1 MRTGDTRTNATVRCR
16 KARNGATGGTDLP
29 ATACRAAFLGRL
41 CCTMALIIGMMLISP
56 AAATQTIQIILAP
69 NATIEGESILLGEV
83 ARILGGDTAQT
94 QMLSTME
101 VGRAPVPGQSLLL
114 HSGQVEVRLRQ
125 NGFDP
130 AHYRISD
137 SGPVRVLRGHESV
150 SGEQIG
156 AAVLRFIEKHA
167 PWQAEQMKI
176 RPIQYNQDHR
186 VPPGKVSLQVIAPKH
201 VDWLGAVPF
210 RVNLLVDGN
219 IVQRTSV
226 SAYIE
231 VWQDV
236 VLAAKPLGRNQPIT
250 MADLRMETMNIARV
264 PANAIFCM
272 DQVVGQRANR
282 PIAINSV
289 LRSDQVV
296 LPPVVRRGDVVQLLA
311 ESAMLRI
318 TTQAIA
324 QENGGVGETI
334 RVINVRSKKNVH
346 AQVVDA
352 QTVRVEF

>member
-1 MRTGDTRTNATVRCR
+1 MRRSITRTVAIAYGR
-16 KARNGATGGTDLP
+16 KPRNGATNGTHLP
-29 ATACRAAFLGRL
+29 ASACRAALPRYL
-41 CCTMALIIGMMLISP
+41 CCVMALMIVMVSICP
-56 AAATQTIQIILAP
+56 AAATETIRIVLAP
-69 NATIEGESILLGEV
+69 NATVTGESISLGEV
-83 ARILGGDTAQT
+83 AQILGGDTAQT
-94 QMLSTME
+94 QTLSAIE
-101 VGRAPVPGQSLLL
+101 VGRAPVPGQALLL
-114 HSGQVEVRLRQ
+114 HSSQVEGRLRQ

-130 AHYRISD
+130 AQLRISD

-150 SGEQIG
+150 SGDQIS
-156 AAVLRFIEKHA
+156 AAVLKYIQKHA

-176 RPIQYNQDHR
+176 RPIEYNQDHR
-186 VPPGKVSLQVIAPKH
+186 VPPGKVSMQVTAPKH

-219 IVQRTSV
+219 IVQRTRV

-250 MADLRMETMNIARV
+250 MDDLRMETMNIARV
-264 PANAIFCM
+264 PANAIFRL
-272 DQVVGQRANR
+272 DQVLGQRANR

-334 RVINVRSKKNVH
+334 RVVNVRSKKNVH